1 MHCTLM
7 TCSLYGTVGFRSS
20 RGRCACADARS
31 LLLQVSSTG
40 ACHKKGNCPCTVIL
54 HVPSVYV
61 GIFTKDV
68 CIMMKYL
75 GNITD
80 DIDSFHLY
88 L

>member
-1 MHCTLM
+1 MLVQMLGHC
-7 TCSLYGTVGFRSS
+7 CC
-20 RGRCACADARS
+20 RCLALEHVTRKATAP
-31 LLLQVSSTG
+31 V
-40 ACHKKGNCPCTVIL
+40 CTVIL